1 MKDNSLY
8 KLGSISS
15 ILLGLSYLVVGI
27 TGVLIPSILNGV
39 PNAQSPFM
47 YYQENKIMLLTNWWA
62 LLLGA
67 VLALAVIPAV
77 SQTVQHLNEG

>member
-1 MKDNSLY
+1 
-8 KLGSISS
+8 
-15 ILLGLSYLVVGI
+15 
-27 TGVLIPSILNGV
+27 
-39 PNAQSPFM
+39 M